1 MFAGFEYVIFSF
13 EILCL
18 KTLFL
23 ILTLSNQAIPRK
35 PDLIT
40 LF

>member
-1 MFAGFEYVIFSF
+1 MFAGLEYVIFSF

-23 ILTLSNQAIPRK
+23 ILNLSNQAIISK
-35 PDLIT
+35 HDLIT